1 MYCIVFVS
9 FVSYKNILI
18 GIIYRTSRVSSI
30 IFNLISFKQI
40 VYNNKIKLKKKSCFV
55 QNKKMYINKIL
66 IYKI

>member
-9 FVSYKNILI
+9 FVSYKILI

-40 VYNNKIKLKKKSCFV
+40 VYNNKIKLKKKKV
-55 QNKKMYINKIL
+55 AL
-66 IYKI
+66 YKIKKCT